1 MVHISRQIAPL
12 YCEYSIRFPQPRGQR
27 LLALGLCA
35 VAMIRIS
42 KLMFS
47 RLNRP
52 LKTGPLAQYRMHHNR
67 NLAGI
72 AYKTVAQVL
81 K

>member
-1 MVHISRQIAPL
+1 
-12 YCEYSIRFPQPRGQR
+12 
-27 LLALGLCA
+27 
-35 VAMIRIS
+35 MIRIS

-52 LKTGPLAQYRMHHNR
+52 LKTGPLAQYRVHHNR